1 MKYLKLFESSDN
13 EDKTY
18 SILYRLGNLIID
30 QTEEYVENGATHPTL
45 ELASEL
51 FSAREVFSILFGSE
65 NRLVSVINGL
75 FGDLDE
81 PARVNI
87 KTMEIELNLEPPK
100 DRNYQAYFYHKTAY
114 RLLKYCDDDNKLKSQ
129 LSNWEEIEKYMEEKW
144 YKSRI

>member
-51 FSAREVFSILFGSE
+51 FSAREVFSILLGSK
-65 NRLVSVINGL
+65 NRLMSVINGL
-75 FGDLDE
+75 FGD
-81 PARVNI
+81 
-87 KTMEIELNLEPPK
+87 
-100 DRNYQAYFYHKTAY
+100 
-114 RLLKYCDDDNKLKSQ
+114 
-129 LSNWEEIEKYMEEKW
+129 
-144 YKSRI
+144 